1 MLIVF
6 NYIPYG
12 LPKVLPFH
20 LYMWAKGE
28 ALRHIIAFILGTK
41 IHSFHYFKNNK
52 SVSEMVEHDWL
63 SQAQILKTPK

>member
-1 MLIVF
+1 MLIVL

-12 LPKVLPFH
+12 LSKDFLFH

-28 ALRHIIAFILGTK
+28 ALHLHIIAFTLETK

-52 SVSEMVEHDWL
+52 LVSELVEHDWL
-63 SQAQILKTPK
+63 SQA